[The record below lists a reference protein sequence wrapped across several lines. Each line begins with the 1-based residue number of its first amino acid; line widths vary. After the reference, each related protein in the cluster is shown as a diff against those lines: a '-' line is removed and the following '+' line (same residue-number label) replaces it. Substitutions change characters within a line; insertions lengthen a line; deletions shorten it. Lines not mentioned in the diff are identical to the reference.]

1 MNNYNLNRGGRDDLD
16 LIKPLWEKL
25 NAMHRDLSVHFTER
39 HKLMRWEN
47 RKLKLLQK
55 SADLIV
61 DYAVDHNRGEVIGYC
76 ISTVDIDDPK
86 TGEIDSLYIEEAYRR
101 SGIGKAF
108 MTRAMEWLE
117 SKETETQKIVVAVGN
132 ERVLDFYEQY
142 GFYPMHLVLQR
153 KIQK

>member
-1 MNNYNLNRGGRDDLD
+1 MSNYSLNRGGRDDLD

-25 NAMHRDLSVHFTER
+25 NAMHRDLSVHFSER
-39 HKLMRWEN
+39 HKLMHWEN
-47 RKLKLLQK
+47 RKLKLLEK
-55 SADLIV
+55 SAGIIV
-61 DYAVDHNRGEVIGYC
+61 DYAENSNHEIIGYC
-76 ISTVDIDDPK
+76 ISTVDKDDPK

-108 MTRAMEWLE
+108 MTRAMEWLD
-117 SKETETQKIVVAVGN
+117 SKGTETQKIMVAVGN

-153 KIQK
+153 KI